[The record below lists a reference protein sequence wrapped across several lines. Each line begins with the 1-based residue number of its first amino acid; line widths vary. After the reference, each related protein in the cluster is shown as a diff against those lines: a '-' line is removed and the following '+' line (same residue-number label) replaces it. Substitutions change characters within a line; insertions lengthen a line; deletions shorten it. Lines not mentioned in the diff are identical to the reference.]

1 MKGSIDLNGFNK
13 DNAPFAFSLEREAR
27 YPHILPRL
35 PSSRRSALD
44 TSTLIDATV
53 LPGQCPR
60 DDTILSRV
68 SIHWFGHR
76 PVTANKCDA

>member
-13 DNAPFAFSLEREAR
+13 DNAPFALFVRAGGALSSHSSETPLIEAQRAR
-27 YPHILPRL
+27 YQH
-35 PSSRRSALD
+35 A
-44 TSTLIDATV
+44 DATV

-68 SIHWFGHR
+68 SIHRFGHR